1 MRPEKASIV
10 SDLSEKLN
18 RSPFLLVTDYQRMK
32 VDQFGEL
39 RNRLAPAGAEV
50 RVVKNSFLKRAMADS
65 GMPDVGDKLTGQTA
79 IVMGE
84 NDVAPVAKILK
95 LFAAEFKIAAL
106 KIGVVDKAI
115 LSTADVEELAELPA
129 REVLLARLLGLLLAP
144 ATQLVRVL
152 NEPASAFAR
161 LLKAKGEKDGTA
173 AESKKEEASVAPAA
187 EAPAAE
193 TPAVEASAEAPSVE
207 APAEPPSAADVKH
220 EDAPGAAAEAAPA
233 TEASE
238 EAAPAPAAEAAPAA
252 QAPGTDPAT
261 GETTNEPGS

>member
-95 LFAAEFKIAAL
+95 LFAAEFKIATL
-106 KIGVVDKAI
+106 KIGVVDKTV
-115 LSTADVEELAELPA
+115 LSTSDVEALAELPS
-129 REVLLARLLGLLLAP
+129 REILLSQLLGLLLMP
-144 ATQLVRVL
+144 ATRLVRVL

-161 LLKAKGEKDGTA
+161 LLAAKAEKGEATPTA
-173 AESKKEEASVAPAA
+173 AAPAAEAAAPAQPAA

-193 TPAVEASAEAPSVE
+193 TAAPEAKAEE
-207 APAEPPSAADVKH
+207 APAAT
-220 EDAPGAAAEAAPA
+220 AE
-233 TEASE
+233 T
-238 EAAPAPAAEAAPAA
+238 APAAEAAPAPESA
-252 QAPGTDPAT
+252 AE
-261 GETTNEPGS
+261 ETKPETAS

>member
-65 GMPDVGDKLTGQTA
+65 GMPDVADKLTGQTA

-95 LFAAEFKIAAL
+95 MFAAEFKIAAL
-106 KIGVVDKAI
+106 KIGVVDKSV
-115 LSTADVEELAELPA
+115 LSTSDVEALAELPS
-129 REVLLARLLGLLLAP
+129 REVLLAQLLGLFQAP
-144 ATQLVRVL
+144 ATRLVRVL

-161 LLKAKGEKDGTA
+161 LLKAKGEKADSA
-173 AESKKEEASVAPAA
+173 PEAEPKKEEAPAEAAKEAPAA
-187 EAPAAE
+187 EA
-193 TPAVEASAEAPSVE
+193 
-207 APAEPPSAADVKH
+207 
-220 EDAPGAAAEAAPA
+220 AAA
-233 TEASE
+233 
-238 EAAPAPAAEAAPAA
+238 APAAEAAPEAPAA
-252 QAPGTDPAT
+252 EAAPEAPAAEAAPTAEPTT
-261 GETTNEPGS
+261 GESPAGETAG